1 MWWAGGVQQWSV
13 VVPAKR
19 LCAAK
24 TRLTPLT
31 TALGAELPAGHGDL
45 VLALLADTVAA
56 ALRSPAVRTVL
67 VVTDEPQAAAVV
79 TALGAQPVGDEP
91 DAGLNAALAHGA
103 RQARLLS
110 GDPVA
115 ALSSDLPALRPA
127 ELTAALA
134 AAAAVPRA
142 FVADAAG
149 TGTTLLAAG
158 DGELDPRFGPG
169 SAAAHAA
176 AGAVPLQGDWPGLRQ
191 DVDTPADLL
200 AACRLGVGSRTTGF
214 LEVTSWPPR

>member
-1 MWWAGGVQQWSV
+1 MWWAGAVQQWSV

-19 LCAAK
+19 LTTAK

-31 TALGAELPAGHGDL
+31 EELGAGHADL

-56 ALRSPAVRTVL
+56 ARRSPAVGLVL
-67 VVTDEPQAAAVV
+67 VVTDEPRAAAVV
-79 TALGAQPVGDEP
+79 TALGAQTTGDEP

-103 RQARLLS
+103 RVARLRG

-115 ALSSDLPALRPA
+115 ALSSDLPALRPD
-127 ELTAALA
+127 ELTAALR

-142 FVADAAG
+142 FVPDAAG
-149 TGTTLLAAG
+149 TGTTLLAAR
-158 DGELDPRFGPG
+158 DGELGPRFGPG

-176 AGAVPLQGDWPGLRQ
+176 AGAVPLDGDWPGLSR
-191 DVDTPADLL
+191 DVDTPADLH
-200 AACRLGVGSRTTGF
+200 AAYRLGVGPRTTGF
-214 LEVTSWPPR
+214 LEVTSWPPG